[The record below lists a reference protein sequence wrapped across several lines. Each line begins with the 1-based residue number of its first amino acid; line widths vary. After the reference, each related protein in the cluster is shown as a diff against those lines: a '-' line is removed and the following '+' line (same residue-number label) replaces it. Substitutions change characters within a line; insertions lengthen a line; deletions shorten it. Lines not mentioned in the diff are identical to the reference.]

1 MKIKIFHVAER
12 YHFYD
17 GVHHAQVKPYIIWKK
32 SSCFTKRFISIQN
45 IKCKENSGQNLT
57 CKDFR
62 NRMKEKCSGGKRQK
76 PYYRFKKL
84 LYVIDTKAF
93 SRKLG
98 KYKLSLQK
106 IYICNLWSN
115 ADLTSRGSYCLSSL
129 FLQLW
134 QSRKRN
140 RWKIIYY
147 QKRSWS
153 LKN

>member
-62 NRMKEKCSGGKRQK
+62 NRMKEKRSGGKRPK

-84 LYVIDTKAF
+84 LYSLTQKHFQESWGNTSLIAPKTKLWIKNNYNEIHK
-93 SRKLG
+93 RRP
-98 KYKLSLQK
+98 QR
-106 IYICNLWSN
+106 IC
-115 ADLTSRGSYCLSSL
+115 RV
-129 FLQLW
+129 
-134 QSRKRN
+134 
-140 RWKIIYY
+140 
-147 QKRSWS
+147 
-153 LKN
+153 